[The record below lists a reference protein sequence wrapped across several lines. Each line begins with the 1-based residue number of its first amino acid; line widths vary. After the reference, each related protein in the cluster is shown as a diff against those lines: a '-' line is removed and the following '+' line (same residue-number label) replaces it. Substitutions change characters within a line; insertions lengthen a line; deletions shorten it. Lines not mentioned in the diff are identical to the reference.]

1 VGNFVFCEGKFFLKS
16 DSMGEFKNGDS
27 VTIAGVISAL
37 ILMPN
42 QLFISVD
49 AMDHEWGHIEV
60 LKWIFL
66 FQFSYGHLLLSV

>member
-1 VGNFVFCEGKFFLKS
+1 MGNFVFCEGKFFLKS

-49 AMDHEWGHIEV
+49 AMDHE
-60 LKWIFL
+60 
-66 FQFSYGHLLLSV
+66 

>member
-1 VGNFVFCEGKFFLKS
+1 MNTAS

-27 VTIAGVISAL
+27 VAIAGVISAL

-49 AMDHEWGHIEV
+49 AMDHE
-60 LKWIFL
+60 
-66 FQFSYGHLLLSV
+66 